1 MNDRTYALVRAA
13 RGPLVLIAL
22 GILFALDHSGVFE
35 FERTWPA
42 LIIVVGVW
50 KLVEYLVTRPAAPE
64 PPVAGRF

>member
-1 MNDRTYALVRAA
+1 MNDRTYALVRSV

-22 GILFALDHSGVFE
+22 GILFALDHAEVYP

-50 KLVEYLVTRPAAPE
+50 KLVEYMVTRPAATE
-64 PPVAGRF
+64 PPIAGRM